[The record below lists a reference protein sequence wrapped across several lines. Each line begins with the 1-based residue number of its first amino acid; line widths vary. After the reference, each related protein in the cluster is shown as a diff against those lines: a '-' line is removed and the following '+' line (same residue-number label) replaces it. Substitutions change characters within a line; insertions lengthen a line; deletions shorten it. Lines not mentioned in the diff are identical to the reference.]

1 MLSRHV
7 RPLWVC
13 VCMMLAVGA
22 AAQAPAQTSPTVQ
35 TRSAIA
41 YTPITTA
48 TLERNKQA
56 RIPAGVAA
64 DPRFRLMN
72 REFVKP
78 VNPAIGAVLSTDT
91 QLQYLYSGRPVLI
104 VGTFAGYDRA
114 TSTVLVKVDPK
125 LSRFP
130 NAVKV
135 ASQQYRVP
143 EDRVMARE
151 FRPERSFR
159 LSADTHVVDDT
170 APLDLKPGQHRRSRP
185 NIKIEAFKPGDK
197 VTVTYRIQIKA
208 DAIPH
213 AYNLSKVD
221 PARTYFSAD
230 FDPTRGPLTR
240 RPASPTSGTLTA
252 GRPAA
257 HRPKSPAN
265 PAMRE

>member
-1 MLSRHV
+1 M
-7 RPLWVC
+7 
-13 VCMMLAVGA
+13 
-22 AAQAPAQTSPTVQ
+22 
-35 TRSAIA
+35 
-41 YTPITTA
+41 
-48 TLERNKQA
+48 
-56 RIPAGVAA
+56 
-64 DPRFRLMN
+64 
-72 REFVKP
+72 
-78 VNPAIGAVLSTDT
+78 LSTDT

-230 FDPTRGPLTR
+230 FI
-240 RPASPTSGTLTA
+240 RPGTTDASAGFSDLRNLTA

-257 HRPKSPAN
+257 HARNRGN
-265 PAMRE
+265 PAMRENMIPPGTIKQRDPATRTRRRRPLYAWTAQPA